1 MSEAG
6 RPSGSI
12 GSQNFFY
19 TRQDGGG
26 LCFGIKDDLH
36 SKRLRGIADRGN
48 FLSQES
54 ARGCI
59 LLAELFE
66 LGLLFRCEGGTRLP
80 LILSIRHGSIRPAFG
95 YRVQGNHRWR
105 LPEQLNEKPPV
116 LMDRRRVS
124 DDPLEGIGRPRT

>member
-1 MSEAG
+1 MLSHCGQSHAISTNRRVRG
-6 RPSGSI
+6 VLQGTSGSI

-66 LGLLFRCEGGTRLP
+66 LILLFWGEGGTRLP
-80 LILSIRHGSIRPAFG
+80 LILSIRHGSISP
-95 YRVQGNHRWR
+95 RVRIQS
-105 LPEQLNEKPPV
+105 PV
-116 LMDRRRVS
+116 QS
-124 DDPLEGIGRPRT
+124 PLGTASS